1 LCAFAAKVAREKE
14 VELPLLGDD
23 NIRAAENPLPLS
35 ACSEGTQMDPKPSMV
50 KNFLAYVAVVAAS
63 LLILTGCRKPVPPAP
78 TPTVRVTEVVQKDV
92 PIFSEWVGTTL
103 GFVDAQ
109 IHPRVQGYLLKQVYQ
124 DGHGVKAGELLFQID
139 DRDYKA
145 ALDQA
150 QGTRAEQ
157 EANLRKN
164 KLDLDRYRP
173 LIAQGVVSREEFDHI
188 EQATRASSAQ
198 VESATAAVET
208 AKLNLEW
215 TQVKS
220 PIDGIAGFATVQVG
234 DLVTPATL
242 LTTVS
247 QVNPIK
253 VNFPISEQEY
263 LKASDRIK
271 EHQAT
276 GRAKGEP
283 DLQLILGDGTIYK
296 YPGRFYR
303 VDREVNIQ
311 TGTIEVQGLFPNPD
325 AVLRPGQYA
334 KVRAANQSRP
344 GALLV
349 PQRAVQETQGQYQV
363 AVVSSDNTVSIRS
376 VKPGERVGDLWIID
390 DGVKAGER
398 VITEGLQKV
407 KDGMQVIAQS
417 DPAEVSPPASA
428 AASTSAA
435 QGSPASPS
443 SGAAPASRQQ

>member
-1 LCAFAAKVAREKE
+1 MNPKPTLIKTPLVYIAAASIIS
-14 VELPLLGDD
+14 LIS
-23 NIRAAENPLPLS
+23 IRA
-35 ACSEGTQMDPKPSMV
+35 
-50 KNFLAYVAVVAAS
+50 
-63 LLILTGCRKPVPPAP
+63 TGCRKPVATAP
-78 TPTVRVTEVVQKDV
+78 TPTVLVTEVIQKDV

-124 DGHGVKAGELLFQID
+124 DGRAVKAGELLFQID

-150 QGTRAEQ
+150 KGALAQQKAD
-157 EANLRKN
+157 LLKN
-164 KLDLDRYRP
+164 QQDLDRYKP
-173 LIAQGVVSREEFDHI
+173 LAAQGVIAPQELDHVQ
-188 EQATRASSAQ
+188 QATRSSAAQ
-198 VESATAAVET
+198 VESAQAAVET
-208 AKLNLEW
+208 AQLNLEW
-215 TQVKS
+215 TQIRS
-220 PIDGIAGFATVQVG
+220 PIDGIAGIAPVQIG
-234 DLVTPATL
+234 DLVTPSTL
-242 LTTVS
+242 LTSVS

-263 LKASDRIK
+263 LRASDQIK

-283 DLQLILGDGTIYK
+283 DLQLILGDGSIYK
-296 YPGRFYR
+296 YPGHFYR

-334 KVRAANQSRP
+334 KIRAANRSQR
-344 GALLV
+344 GAIMV

-363 AVVSSDNTVSIRS
+363 AVVGADNTVTMRT
-376 VKPGERVGDLWIID
+376 VKPGDRAGDLWIIT

-407 KDGMQVIAQS
+407 KDGMVVVAQS
-417 DPAEVSPPASA
+417 DPADASA
-428 AASTSAA
+428 AAPPNPGAQPSSAA
-435 QGSPASPS
+435 PNM
-443 SGAAPASRQQ
+443 R

>member
-1 LCAFAAKVAREKE
+1 MIASI
-14 VELPLLGDD
+14 LLT
-23 NIRAAENPLPLS
+23 
-35 ACSEGTQMDPKPSMV
+35 ACH
-50 KNFLAYVAVVAAS
+50 
-63 LLILTGCRKPVPPAP
+63 KPVPTAP
-78 TPTVRVTEVVQKDV
+78 TPTVLVTEVVQKDV

-124 DGHGVKAGELLFQID
+124 DGHAVKAGELLFQID

-150 QGTRAEQ
+150 KGALAQQKAD
-157 EANLRKN
+157 LLKN
-164 KLDLDRYRP
+164 QQDLDRYKP
-173 LIAQGVVSREEFDHI
+173 LAAQGVIAPQELDHVQ
-188 EQATRASSAQ
+188 QATRSSAAQ
-198 VESATAAVET
+198 VESAQAAVET
-208 AKLNLEW
+208 AQLNLEW
-215 TQVKS
+215 TQIRS
-220 PIDGIAGFATVQVG
+220 PIDGIAGIAPVQIG
-234 DLVTPATL
+234 DLVTPSTL
-242 LTTVS
+242 LTSVS

-263 LKASDRIK
+263 LKASDQIK

-283 DLQLILGDGTIYK
+283 DLQLVLGDGSVYK

-334 KVRAANQSRP
+334 KVRAANQSRL

-363 AVVSSDNTVSIRS
+363 AVVGADNTVSMRT
-376 VKPGERVGDLWIID
+376 VKPAEKVGDQWIID
-390 DGVKAGER
+390 DGVKPGER

-407 KDGMQVIAQS
+407 KDGMTVIAQA
-417 DPAEVSPPASA
+417 DPAAEASAPAPAS
-428 AASTSAA
+428 
-435 QGSPASPS
+435 SPLPMQNPNTQS

>member
-1 LCAFAAKVAREKE
+1 MHLMRSTLKTPLICLAVAA
-14 VELPLLGDD
+14 
-23 NIRAAENPLPLS
+23 
-35 ACSEGTQMDPKPSMV
+35 TFSMV
-50 KNFLAYVAVVAAS
+50 A
-63 LLILTGCRKPVPPAP
+63 CHKPVPAPP
-78 TPTVRVTEVVQKDV
+78 TPTVLVTEVVQKNV
-92 PIFSEWVGTTL
+92 PIYSEWVGTTL

-124 DGHGVKAGELLFQID
+124 DGRAVKAGELLFQID

-150 QGTRAEQ
+150 KGDLAQQA
-157 EANLRKN
+157 ANYLKN
-164 KLDLDRYRP
+164 KQDFDRDKT
-173 LIAQGVVSREEFDHI
+173 LVAQGVISAEEFDHI
-188 EQATRASSAQ
+188 EQATRASAAQ
-198 VESATAAVET
+198 VESAKAAVET
-208 AKLNLEW
+208 AQLNLEW

-220 PIDGIAGFATVQVG
+220 PIDGIAGFAVAQVG

-247 QVNPIK
+247 QVNPMK

-263 LKASDRIK
+263 LRASDEIK

-283 DLQLILGDGTIYK
+283 DLELVLGDGSIYK

-303 VDREVNIQ
+303 VDREVNVQ
-311 TGTIEVQGLFPNPD
+311 TGTIEVQGLFPNPE

-334 KVRAANQSRP
+334 KIRAANQTQV

-363 AVVSSDNTVSIRS
+363 AVVGTDNVVSIRN
-376 VKPGERVGDLWIID
+376 VKPGDRSGDLWIIT
-390 DGVKAGER
+390 DGVKAGDR

-407 KDGMQVIAQS
+407 KDGMAVIAQP
-417 DPAEVSPPASA
+417 DPATYASA
-428 AASTSAA
+428 PAPPSSPVPAAPNPGPSSAA
-435 QGSPASPS
+435 PPMGHQ
-443 SGAAPASRQQ
+443 

>member
-1 LCAFAAKVAREKE
+1 MSITLKNRVVCVAIAATV
-14 VELPLLGDD
+14 LFLG
-23 NIRAAENPLPLS
+23 S
-35 ACSEGTQMDPKPSMV
+35 ACH
-50 KNFLAYVAVVAAS
+50 
-63 LLILTGCRKPVPPAP
+63 KPVPAP
-78 TPTVRVTEVVQKDV
+78 PTATVLVTEVIQKDV

-124 DGHGVKAGELLFQID
+124 DGHAVKAGELLFQID

-150 QGTRAEQ
+150 KGDLAQQ
-157 EANLRKN
+157 EANLLKN
-164 KLDLDRYRP
+164 KQDLDRYKP
-173 LIAQGVVSREEFDHI
+173 LAAQGVISPQEFDHVD
-188 EQATRASSAQ
+188 QATRASSAQ
-198 VESATAAVET
+198 VESAKAAVET

-215 TQVKS
+215 TQVRS
-220 PIDGIAGFATVQVG
+220 PIDGIAGFATAQVG
-234 DLVTPATL
+234 DLVTPAAL

-263 LKASDRIK
+263 LQASDRIK

-283 DLQLILGDGTIYK
+283 DLELVLGDGSVYK
-296 YPGRFYR
+296 YPGHFYR

-334 KVRAANQSRP
+334 KIRAANKTQL
-344 GALLV
+344 GALMV

-363 AVVSSDNTVSIRS
+363 AVVGTDNVVSIRT
-376 VKPGERVGDLWIID
+376 VKPGDRVGDLWIIT
-390 DGVKAGER
+390 DGVKAGEH

-407 KDGMQVIAQS
+407 KDGMQVIAQP
-417 DPAEVSPPASA
+417 DPATYASAPAPASSPLPASA
-428 AASTSAA
+428 NPG
-435 QGSPASPS
+435 QS
-443 SGAAPASRQQ
+443 SGAAPEMGHQ

>member
-1 LCAFAAKVAREKE
+1 MKKQLAHVALA
-14 VELPLLGDD
+14 V
-23 NIRAAENPLPLS
+23 IV
-35 ACSEGTQMDPKPSMV
+35 SMV
-50 KNFLAYVAVVAAS
+50 GSMVGS
-63 LLILTGCRKPVPPAP
+63 GCHKPVPTAP
-78 TPTVRVTEVVQKDV
+78 TPTVLVTEVVQKDV
-92 PIFSEWVGTTL
+92 PIFAEWVGTTL

-109 IHPRVQGYLLKQVYQ
+109 IHPRVQGYLLKQIYQ
-124 DGHGVKAGELLFQID
+124 DGHAVKAGELLFQID

-150 QGTRAEQ
+150 RGTLAEQ
-157 EANLRKN
+157 EANAHKN
-164 KLDLDRYRP
+164 QLDLNRYRP
-173 LIAQGVVSREEFDHI
+173 LLAQGVVSREEFDHI
-188 EQATRASSAQ
+188 DQATRASAAQ
-198 VESATAAVET
+198 VEAAQAAVET

-220 PIDGIAGFATVQVG
+220 PIDGIAGFAPVQVG

-242 LTTVS
+242 LTAVS

-263 LKASDRIK
+263 LRASDRIK

-276 GRAKGEP
+276 GKAKGEP
-283 DLQLILGDGTIYK
+283 DLQLILGDGSTYK
-296 YPGRFYR
+296 YPGHFYR

-334 KVRAANQSRP
+334 KVRAPNQTRV

-363 AVVSSDNTVSIRS
+363 GVVGSDNVVTLRT
-376 VKPGERVGDLWIID
+376 VKPGDKAGSFWIIT

-407 KDGMQVIAQS
+407 KDGMTVIAQP
-417 DPAEVSPPASA
+417 DPAKDALPESIA
-428 AASTSAA
+428 
-435 QGSPASPS
+435 SPAAVPPNPS
-443 SGAAPASRQQ
+443 AQSSAPAPDARHQ

>member
-1 LCAFAAKVAREKE
+1 L
-14 VELPLLGDD
+14 
-23 NIRAAENPLPLS
+23 
-35 ACSEGTQMDPKPSMV
+35 DPESIAV
-50 KNFLAYVAVVAAS
+50 KKRLVYLAVVAMVSIIVGA
-63 LLILTGCRKPVPPAP
+63 CHKAVPAPP
-78 TPTVRVTEVVQKDV
+78 TPTVLVTEVFQKDV
-92 PIFSEWVGTTL
+92 PIYSEWVGTTL

-124 DGHGVKAGELLFQID
+124 DGHAVKAGELLFQID

-145 ALDQA
+145 AFDQA
-150 QGTRAEQ
+150 KGDLAQQQATF
-157 EANLRKN
+157 LKN
-164 KLDLDRYRP
+164 KQDLDRYRP
-173 LIAQGVVSREEFDHI
+173 LAAQDVISPEELDHV
-188 EQATRASSAQ
+188 EQATRASAAQ
-198 VESATAAVET
+198 VESAKAAAET
-208 AKLNLEW
+208 AQLNLEW

-220 PIDGIAGFATVQVG
+220 PIDGIAGFANAQVG

-242 LTTVS
+242 LTSVS

-263 LKASDRIK
+263 LQATDEIK
-271 EHQAT
+271 QHEAT

-283 DLQLILGDGTIYK
+283 DLQLILGDGSAYK

-334 KVRAANQSRP
+334 KIRAANKTQH
-344 GALLV
+344 GALMV

-363 AVVSSDNTVSIRS
+363 GVVGADNLVSIRN
-376 VKPGERVGDLWIID
+376 VKPGDRVGNLWIIT
-390 DGVKAGER
+390 DGVKAGDH

-407 KDGMQVIAQS
+407 KDGMTVIAQA
-417 DPAEVSPPASA
+417 DPTTYASAPAPASSPVPA
-428 AASTSAA
+428 APNP
-435 QGSPASPS
+435 GPS
-443 SGAAPASRQQ
+443 SGTAPQMGHQ

>member
-1 LCAFAAKVAREKE
+1 MHLMRSTLKTPLICLAVAA
-14 VELPLLGDD
+14 
-23 NIRAAENPLPLS
+23 
-35 ACSEGTQMDPKPSMV
+35 TFSMV
-50 KNFLAYVAVVAAS
+50 A
-63 LLILTGCRKPVPPAP
+63 CHKPVPAPP
-78 TPTVRVTEVVQKDV
+78 TPTVLVTEVVQKNV
-92 PIFSEWVGTTL
+92 PIYSEWVGTTL

-124 DGHGVKAGELLFQID
+124 DGRAVKAGELLFQID

-150 QGTRAEQ
+150 KGDLAQQA
-157 EANLRKN
+157 ANYLKN
-164 KLDLDRYRP
+164 KQDFDRDKT
-173 LIAQGVVSREEFDHI
+173 LVAQGVISAEEFDHI
-188 EQATRASSAQ
+188 EQATRASAAQ
-198 VESATAAVET
+198 VESAKAAVET
-208 AKLNLEW
+208 AQLNLEW

-220 PIDGIAGFATVQVG
+220 PIDGIAGFAVAQVG

-247 QVNPIK
+247 QVNPMK

-263 LKASDRIK
+263 LRASDEIK

-283 DLQLILGDGTIYK
+283 DLELVLGDGSIYK

-303 VDREVNIQ
+303 VDREVNVQ
-311 TGTIEVQGLFPNPD
+311 TGTIEVQGLFPNPE

-334 KVRAANQSRP
+334 KIRAANQTQV

-363 AVVSSDNTVSIRS
+363 AVVGTDNVVSIRN
-376 VKPGERVGDLWIID
+376 VKPGDRSGDLWIIT
-390 DGVKAGER
+390 DGVKAGDR

-407 KDGMQVIAQS
+407 KDGMAVLAQS
-417 DPAEVSPPASA
+417 DPATYASA
-428 AASTSAA
+428 PAPPSSPLPAAPNPGPSSAA
-435 QGSPASPS
+435 PPMGHQ
-443 SGAAPASRQQ
+443 

>member
-1 LCAFAAKVAREKE
+1 MHLMRSTLKTPLICLAVAA
-14 VELPLLGDD
+14 
-23 NIRAAENPLPLS
+23 
-35 ACSEGTQMDPKPSMV
+35 TFSMV
-50 KNFLAYVAVVAAS
+50 A
-63 LLILTGCRKPVPPAP
+63 CHKPVPAPP
-78 TPTVRVTEVVQKDV
+78 TPTVLVTEVVQKNV
-92 PIFSEWVGTTL
+92 PIYSEWVGTTL

-124 DGHGVKAGELLFQID
+124 DGRAVKAGELLFQID

-150 QGTRAEQ
+150 KGDLAQQA
-157 EANLRKN
+157 ANYLKN
-164 KLDLDRYRP
+164 KQDFDRDKT
-173 LIAQGVVSREEFDHI
+173 LVAQGVISAEEFDHI
-188 EQATRASSAQ
+188 EQATRASAAQ
-198 VESATAAVET
+198 VESAKAAVET
-208 AKLNLEW
+208 AQLNLEW

-220 PIDGIAGFATVQVG
+220 PIDGIAGFAVAQVG

-247 QVNPIK
+247 QVNPMK

-263 LKASDRIK
+263 LRASDEIK

-283 DLQLILGDGTIYK
+283 DLELVLGDGSIYK

-303 VDREVNIQ
+303 VDREVNVQ
-311 TGTIEVQGLFPNPD
+311 TGTIEVQGLFPNPE

-334 KVRAANQSRP
+334 KIRAANQTQV

-363 AVVSSDNTVSIRS
+363 AVVGTDNVVSIRN
-376 VKPGERVGDLWIID
+376 VKPGDRSGDLWIIT
-390 DGVKAGER
+390 DGVKAGDR

-407 KDGMQVIAQS
+407 KDGMAVIAQP
-417 DPAEVSPPASA
+417 DPATYASA
-428 AASTSAA
+428 PAPPSSPLPAAPNPGPSSAA
-435 QGSPASPS
+435 PPMGHQ
-443 SGAAPASRQQ
+443 

>member
-1 LCAFAAKVAREKE
+1 MHLMQSTLKIRLIYLGLAATFS
-14 VELPLLGDD
+14 
-23 NIRAAENPLPLS
+23 II
-35 ACSEGTQMDPKPSMV
+35 ACHKS
-50 KNFLAYVAVVAAS
+50 
-63 LLILTGCRKPVPPAP
+63 VPAPP
-78 TPTVRVTEVVQKDV
+78 TPTVLVTEVVQKNV
-92 PIFSEWVGTTL
+92 PIYSEWVGTTL

-124 DGHGVKAGELLFQID
+124 DGRAVKAGELLFQID

-150 QGTRAEQ
+150 KGDLAQQA
-157 EANLRKN
+157 ANYLKN
-164 KLDLDRYRP
+164 KQDLDRDKT
-173 LIAQGVVSREEFDHI
+173 LVAQGVISAEEFDHI
-188 EQATRASSAQ
+188 QQSTRATSAQ
-198 VESATAAVET
+198 VESAKAAVET
-208 AKLNLEW
+208 AQLNLEW

-220 PIDGIAGFATVQVG
+220 PIDGIAGFAVAQVG

-253 VNFPISEQEY
+253 VNFPISEQQY
-263 LKASDRIK
+263 LQASDEIK

-283 DLQLILGDGTIYK
+283 DLQLILGDGTTYK

-303 VDREVNIQ
+303 VDREVNVQ
-311 TGTIEVQGLFPNPD
+311 TGTIEVQGIFPNPD

-334 KVRAANQSRP
+334 KVRAANQTQV

-349 PQRAVQETQGQYQV
+349 PQRAVQETQGQYQI
-363 AVVSSDNTVSIRS
+363 AVVGTDNVVSIRN
-376 VKPGERVGDLWIID
+376 VKPGDRSGDLWIIT
-390 DGVKAGER
+390 DGVKAGDR

-407 KDGMQVIAQS
+407 KDGMAVIARP
-417 DPAEVSPPASA
+417 DPATYASA
-428 AASTSAA
+428 PAPVSSPLPAAPNP
-435 QGSPASPS
+435 GPS
-443 SGAAPASRQQ
+443 SGAAPQMGHQ

>member
-1 LCAFAAKVAREKE
+1 MHLMRSTLKTPLICLAVAA
-14 VELPLLGDD
+14 
-23 NIRAAENPLPLS
+23 
-35 ACSEGTQMDPKPSMV
+35 TFSMV
-50 KNFLAYVAVVAAS
+50 A
-63 LLILTGCRKPVPPAP
+63 CHKPVPAPP
-78 TPTVRVTEVVQKDV
+78 TPTVLVTEVVQKNV
-92 PIFSEWVGTTL
+92 PIYSEWVGTTL

-124 DGHGVKAGELLFQID
+124 DGRAVKAGELLFQID

-150 QGTRAEQ
+150 KGDLAQQA
-157 EANLRKN
+157 ANYLKN
-164 KLDLDRYRP
+164 KQDFDRDKT
-173 LIAQGVVSREEFDHI
+173 LVAQGVISAEEFDHI
-188 EQATRASSAQ
+188 EQATRASAAQ
-198 VESATAAVET
+198 VESAKAAVET
-208 AKLNLEW
+208 AQLNLEW

-220 PIDGIAGFATVQVG
+220 PIDGIAGFAVAQVG

-247 QVNPIK
+247 QVNPMK

-263 LKASDRIK
+263 LRASDEIK

-283 DLQLILGDGTIYK
+283 DLELVLGDGSIYK

-303 VDREVNIQ
+303 VDREVNVQ
-311 TGTIEVQGLFPNPD
+311 TGTIEVQGLFPNPE

-334 KVRAANQSRP
+334 KIRAANQTQV

-363 AVVSSDNTVSIRS
+363 AVVGTDNVVSIRN
-376 VKPGERVGDLWIID
+376 VKPGDRSGDLWIIT
-390 DGVKAGER
+390 DGVKAGDR

-407 KDGMQVIAQS
+407 KDGMAVIAQS
-417 DPAEVSPPASA
+417 DPATYASA
-428 AASTSAA
+428 PAPPSSPLPAAPNPGPSSAA
-435 QGSPASPS
+435 PPMGHQ
-443 SGAAPASRQQ
+443 

>member
-1 LCAFAAKVAREKE
+1 MKKKLAQVALAAIVSI
-14 VELPLLGDD
+14 VGSMVG
-23 NIRAAENPLPLS
+23 S
-35 ACSEGTQMDPKPSMV
+35 ACH
-50 KNFLAYVAVVAAS
+50 
-63 LLILTGCRKPVPPAP
+63 KPVPIAP
-78 TPTVRVTEVVQKDV
+78 TPTVLVTEVVQKDV
-92 PIFSEWVGTTL
+92 PIYAEWVGTTL

-124 DGHGVKAGELLFQID
+124 DGRAVKAGELLFQID

-145 ALDQA
+145 ALNQA
-150 QGTRAEQ
+150 RGTLAQ
-157 EANLRKN
+157 QQADFIKN
-164 KLDLDRYRP
+164 KQDLDRDKT
-173 LIAQGVVSREEFDHI
+173 LVAQGVISPEEFDHI
-188 EQATRASSAQ
+188 EQATRATSAQ
-198 VESATAAVET
+198 VESAQAAVET

-215 TQVKS
+215 TEVHS
-220 PIDGIAGFATVQVG
+220 PIDGIAGFAPVQVG

-242 LTTVS
+242 LTSVS

-263 LKASDRIK
+263 LRASDRIK

-276 GRAKGEP
+276 GKAKGEP
-283 DLQLILGDGTIYK
+283 DLQLILGDGSTYK
-296 YPGRFYR
+296 YPGHFYR

-334 KVRAANQSRP
+334 KVRAPNQTRV

-363 AVVSSDNTVSIRS
+363 GVVGSDNVVTLRT
-376 VKPGERVGDLWIID
+376 VKPGDKAGGFWIIT
-390 DGVKAGER
+390 DGVKAGEH

-407 KDGMQVIAQS
+407 KDGMTVIAQP
-417 DPAEVSPPASA
+417 DPAKVELPEPVASPLPAPQNPSTQSSA
-428 AASTSAA
+428 AAPDVRH
-435 QGSPASPS
+435 Q
-443 SGAAPASRQQ
+443 

>member
-1 LCAFAAKVAREKE
+1 MKKQLVYIVIAVTA
-14 VELPLLGDD
+14 LLGM
-23 NIRAAENPLPLS
+23 S
-35 ACSEGTQMDPKPSMV
+35 
-50 KNFLAYVAVVAAS
+50 
-63 LLILTGCRKPVPPAP
+63 CRKPLATAP
-78 TPTVRVTEVVQKDV
+78 TPTVLVTEVIQKDV
-92 PIFSEWVGTTL
+92 PIYSEWVGTTL

-124 DGHGVKAGELLFQID
+124 DGHAVKAGELLFQID

-150 QGTRAEQ
+150 EGTLAEQ

-164 KLDLDRYRP
+164 KQDLDRYRP
-173 LIAQGVVSREEFDHI
+173 LLAQGVVSREEFDHVD
-188 EQATRASSAQ
+188 QATRATAAQ
-198 VESATAAVET
+198 VEAAKAAVET
-208 AKLNLEW
+208 ARLNLEW

-220 PIDGIAGFATVQVG
+220 PIDGIAGFAPVQVG
-234 DLVTPATL
+234 DLVTPSTL
-242 LTTVS
+242 LTSVS

-263 LKASDRIK
+263 LQASDRIK

-283 DLQLILGDGTIYK
+283 DLQLILGDGSVYK
-296 YPGRFYR
+296 YSGRFYR

-334 KVRAANQSRP
+334 KVRAANKTQL
-344 GALLV
+344 GALMV

-363 AVVSSDNTVSIRS
+363 AVVGADNTVTMRT
-376 VKPGERVGDLWIID
+376 VKPGDRVGDMWIIT
-390 DGVKAGER
+390 DGVKPGER

-407 KDGMQVIAQS
+407 KDGMTVVAQAN
-417 DPAEVSPPASA
+417 PADVSAPSSASSPLPVSQNPGGQSSPPA
-428 AASTSAA
+428 
-435 QGSPASPS
+435 
-443 SGAAPASRQQ
+443 APDVRHQ

>member
-1 LCAFAAKVAREKE
+1 MKKRFVYLALAT
-14 VELPLLGDD
+14 
-23 NIRAAENPLPLS
+23 IISSTSS
-35 ACSEGTQMDPKPSMV
+35 ACHKS
-50 KNFLAYVAVVAAS
+50 
-63 LLILTGCRKPVPPAP
+63 VPAPP
-78 TPTVRVTEVVQKDV
+78 TPTVLVTEVVQKDV
-92 PIFSEWVGTTL
+92 PIYSEWVGTTL

-124 DGHGVKAGELLFQID
+124 DGHPVKSGELLFQID

-150 QGTRAEQ
+150 KGDLAQQ
-157 EANLRKN
+157 QANYLKN
-164 KLDLDRYRP
+164 KQDLDRDKT
-173 LIAQGVVSREEFDHI
+173 LVAQGVISTEEFDHI
-188 EQATRASSAQ
+188 EQSTRATSAQ
-198 VESATAAVET
+198 VESAKAAVET
-208 AKLNLEW
+208 AQLNLEW

-263 LKASDRIK
+263 LQASDEIK

-276 GRAKGEP
+276 GHAKGEP
-283 DLQLILGDGTIYK
+283 DLQLILGDGTTYK
-296 YPGRFYR
+296 YPGHFYR

-334 KVRAANQSRP
+334 KIRAANKSQP
-344 GALLV
+344 NALMV

-363 AVVSSDNTVSIRS
+363 GVVGSDNIVSIRTVKPGDRVGS
-376 VKPGERVGDLWIID
+376 LWIITDGVKPGERV
-390 DGVKAGER
+390 
-398 VITEGLQKV
+398 ITQGLQKV
-407 KDGMQVIAQS
+407 KDGMQVIAQE
-417 DPAEVSPPASA
+417 DPTA
-428 AASTSAA
+428 AT
-435 QGSPASPS
+435 SPS
-443 SGAAPASRQQ
+443 APTPGALPSGAAPGMGHQ

>member
-1 LCAFAAKVAREKE
+1 
-14 VELPLLGDD
+14 
-23 NIRAAENPLPLS
+23 
-35 ACSEGTQMDPKPSMV
+35 MDLKPSTV
-50 KNFLAYVAVVAAS
+50 KMRLVYVAIAALVAS
-63 LLILTGCRKPVPPAP
+63 LANACHKPVPAAP
-78 TPTVRVTEVVQKDV
+78 TPTVLVTGVVQKDV
-92 PIFSEWVGTTL
+92 PIYSEWVGTTL

-124 DGHGVKAGELLFQID
+124 DGHAVKAGELLFQID

-150 QGTRAEQ
+150 QGTLAQ
-157 EANLRKN
+157 QQADFLKN
-164 KLDLDRYRP
+164 KQDLDRDKT
-173 LIAQGVVSREEFDHI
+173 LVAQGVISPEEFDHI
-188 EQATRASSAQ
+188 EQSTRASSAQ
-198 VESATAAVET
+198 VESAKAAVET

-215 TQVKS
+215 TEVHS
-220 PIDGIAGFATVQVG
+220 PIDGIAGFAIVQVG

-263 LKASDRIK
+263 LRASDQIK
-271 EHQAT
+271 EHEAT
-276 GRAKGEP
+276 GHAKGEP
-283 DLQLILGDGTIYK
+283 DLQLILGDGSIYK
-296 YPGRFYR
+296 YTGHFYR

-334 KVRAANQSRP
+334 KVRAPNQTRV

-363 AVVSSDNTVSIRS
+363 AVVGTDDVVALRT
-376 VKPGERVGDLWIID
+376 VKPGDKVGDQWIIT

-407 KDGMQVIAQS
+407 KDGMTVVAQP
-417 DPAEVSPPASA
+417 DPAEARSA
-428 AASTSAA
+428 AAQASPLPVSANPSTQSSAA
-435 QGSPASPS
+435 
-443 SGAAPASRQQ
+443 APDVRHQ